1 MCIST
6 ARVSLARVGD
16 AQAALAFRG
25 TDGNLYAAL
34 YASGAWATPARVAV
48 GITGVPAVAP
58 GAPGATAETAF
69 LDGAGRVMHARLVAG
84 AWSAGALVGG
94 TGFVTVALASGP

>member
-1 MCIST
+1 M
-6 ARVSLARVGD
+6 
-16 AQAALAFRG
+16 
-25 TDGNLYAAL
+25 
-34 YASGAWATPARVAV
+34 RVAV

-69 LDGAGRVMHARLVAG
+69 LDGAGRVMHARLVGG